1 VKRIRAADDSEREA
15 AIAAALDVIRTGGV
29 VAYPTDTLYGL
40 AVDPRSEDAVKRVF
54 DVKGRDST
62 QAIPLIA
69 SDMDQARLAGRFT
82 LGEMRLAR
90 RFWPGPLS
98 LVVEADRS
106 VSRSVSSS
114 DGTVAIRV
122 PAHPVARA
130 LAAAFGF
137 CITATS
143 ANLSGQPSTASP
155 DAVAASLGDRVDLL
169 IDGGDAP
176 GGAASTIVAM
186 GPKGPVLIRAG
197 AIAWSRVLESLQ

>member
-1 VKRIRAADDSEREA
+1 MRRIRVEKEDDRGE
-15 AIAAALDVIRTGGV
+15 AIAAALDVIRRGGV

-40 AVDPRSEDAVKRVF
+40 AVDPRSDDAVKRVF

-62 QAIPLIA
+62 QALPLIA
-69 SDMDQARLAGRFT
+69 ADMDQARLAGRFT

-98 LVVEADRS
+98 LVVEADRA
-106 VSRSVSSS
+106 VSRSVANT

-122 PAHPVARA
+122 PAHPLARD

-137 CITATS
+137 CVTATS
-143 ANLSGQPSTASP
+143 ANISRQPPTASP
-155 DAVAASLGDRVDLL
+155 DAVAESLGDRIDLL

-186 GPKGPVLIRAG
+186 RATGPVLIRAG